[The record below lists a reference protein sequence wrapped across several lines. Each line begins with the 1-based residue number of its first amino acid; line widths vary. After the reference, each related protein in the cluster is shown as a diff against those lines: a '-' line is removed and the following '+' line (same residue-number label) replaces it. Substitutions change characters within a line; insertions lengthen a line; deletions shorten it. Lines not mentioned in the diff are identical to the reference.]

1 MIHYDDEIIFNK
13 LIAKD
18 PNPGEKN
25 RLKKS
30 EDGNFIIV
38 PGWVVDQ
45 KEEYIVSTHGTKKFY
60 REFKLNSQ
68 VLYDILILGF
78 TNIDQRPLCPVCGNP
93 INFRNNL
100 FGKYAGYY
108 NTTCGNPNCHYQLVK
123 DKLLSEDAMKRSVA
137 TRMKNGGYDH
147 MFGNTYRK
155 DNPISEEAKECWRK
169 KMKGKKRNPESVK
182 KGAMTRAKYYKEHPD
197 KLQKFI
203 NSSKGKNKKGTI
215 EINKSKTKKFF
226 YLSSWEM
233 KLVLFLDKE
242 LDDVLQIEA
251 PLPIEYV
258 FNDTE
263 HNYFADID
271 ITLSNGKKLL
281 IEIKPSSHLYHKKN
295 QAKFSAGRLF
305 VENEDNYLDYLI
317 ITEHILFENPRKQD
331 NINKSKIKDLILSY
345 IDN

>member
-45 KEEYIVSTHGTKKFY
+45 KEDYIVSTHGTKKFY

-108 NTTCGNPNCHYQLVK
+108 N
-123 DKLLSEDAMKRSVA
+123 
-137 TRMKNGGYDH
+137 
-147 MFGNTYRK
+147 FGN
-155 DNPISEEAKECWRK
+155 
-169 KMKGKKRNPESVK
+169 V
-182 KGAMTRAKYYKEHPD
+182 
-197 KLQKFI
+197 
-203 NSSKGKNKKGTI
+203 
-215 EINKSKTKKFF
+215 KTKNF
-226 YLSSWEM
+226 SSNSYCASYNQYS
-233 KLVLFLDKE
+233 LGN
-242 LDDVLQIEA
+242 
-251 PLPIEYV
+251 
-258 FNDTE
+258 FNRNVYYRL
-263 HNYFADID
+263 HIRV
-271 ITLSNGKKLL
+271 TL
-281 IEIKPSSHLYHKKN
+281 
-295 QAKFSAGRLF
+295 
-305 VENEDNYLDYLI
+305 
-317 ITEHILFENPRKQD
+317 
-331 NINKSKIKDLILSY
+331 
-345 IDN
+345 